1 MLTISDLS
9 VGNLYTDS
17 SIEKETDMASE
28 DDSRMTIKENIFVT
42 LKNNE

>member
-17 SIEKETDMASE
+17 LAEKETDMASE
-28 DDSRMTIKENIFVT
+28 DDNKMAIKENIFVT
-42 LKNNE
+42 LKNSE